1 MIGLGIFFVVD
12 LDNQNVLVEDGGGR
26 TIQDGW
32 VGYSTQ
38 ASPPRWTL
46 KASGEHRSPRS
57 DAS

>member
-1 MIGLGIFFVVD
+1 MVD